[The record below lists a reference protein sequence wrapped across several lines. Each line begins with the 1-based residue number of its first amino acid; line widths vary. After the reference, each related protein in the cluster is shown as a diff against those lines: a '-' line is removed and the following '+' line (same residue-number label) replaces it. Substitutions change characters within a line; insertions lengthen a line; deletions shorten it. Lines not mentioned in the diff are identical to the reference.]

1 MKKILY
7 VTIVLMILMSAT
19 ASAQS
24 NLAIGQWQSHLSYSQ
39 TVMVTQSA
47 DQVFYATEES
57 IMILDKEELSVDF
70 LTRIEGLSETG
81 IQQILFDEA
90 NQQLIVAY
98 RNSTVDIIRSDEII
112 SIRDISDRSDIQGD
126 KLIYDMYIRDGQK
139 LYMATGFGLV
149 EYDLQALEFGF
160 TMNIAQRISKVDGS
174 GNILVIALDNPDGDQ
189 VGSYALDLTT
199 TNTPGFFP
207 IWDRLEPE
215 QGLPQNYTAK
225 DVLMLDDKIYVC
237 LEEEVYVDDGNRNF
251 ELIYENTF
259 SDYELLFIEPSPEGT
274 MIGSYERGGRNGL
287 GALLFLNENDDLIN
301 EVTFCIRNLMDA
313 VIDDEGRIYF
323 SDLWKDISY
332 LESRN
337 GPCVPIEVDSPY
349 DSELR
354 DIDVVDGRVYVASG
368 GIRDNFGD
376 EFGRN
381 GAYILQEDSWTN
393 LHGNTSQFI
402 EDNEFIQL
410 FQVAASP
417 AGDKAYFG
425 SFWAGVAQYDVAT
438 QTFDTLYNE
447 TNSTLQFL
455 QGDSRVRISGLAF
468 DNDNTL
474 WVSNFGATEPL
485 SALSAEGEWFSF
497 RLDRSDALFV
507 TDLEVDNQG
516 IVWVAVGGTPG
527 GLLIY
532 DKGADLAESSDDRQ
546 RFLNQGNSEI
556 PSNSVNVVRVD
567 RSGSVWVGTGA
578 GAVVF
583 ECGGSAAEDEGCVGN
598 RRRVQVDGITAFLLE
613 SEDVLSIAI
622 DGADRKWF
630 GTRNGI
636 FVQTPDGEE
645 EVMRFDTR
653 NSPLFDNTI
662 RSMDFDPVSGLMYIG
677 TDQGL
682 QSIRTETTGSRD
694 VHESDVFAF
703 PNPVRADHTGP
714 IAIRGLAT
722 DAEVRIT
729 DIDGHL
735 VFKTRALGGQAIWDG
750 RDFHGSEVASGVY
763 LVFSNST
770 DQLRDIDSHVT
781 KILVVR

>member
-7 VTIVLMILMSAT
+7 FNLVLMTLLSAE

-24 NLAIGQWQSHLSYSQ
+24 NLAIGQWQSHHSYSQ

-57 IMILDKEELSVDF
+57 IMILDKEELTVDF
-70 LTRIEGLSETG
+70 LSRIEGLTETG
-81 IQQILFDEA
+81 IQQILFDEV
-90 NQQLIVAY
+90 NQQLIIAY
-98 RNSTVDIIRSDEII
+98 RNSTIDIVRSDDIIT
-112 SIRDISDRSDIQGD
+112 IRDISDRSDIQGD

-139 LYMATGFGLV
+139 LYLATGFGLV

-160 TMNIAQRISKVDGS
+160 TMNIAQRVSKVDGS
-174 GNILVIALDNPDGDQ
+174 GDVVVIALDSPTNDQ
-189 VGSYALDLTT
+189 VGSYVLNLTT

-207 IWDRLEPE
+207 IWERLEPE

-225 DVLMLDDKIYVC
+225 DVLMLGSKLYIS
-237 LEEEVYVDDGNRNF
+237 LEEEIYVDDGSRNF
-251 ELIYENTF
+251 ELVYENTF
-259 SDYELLFIEPSPEGT
+259 ADYELLFMEPSPEGI
-274 MIGSYERGGRNGL
+274 MIGSYERGGRNGR
-287 GALLFLNENDDLIN
+287 GALMFLNENDDIISD
-301 EVTFCIRNLMDA
+301 VTFCIRNLMDA

-337 GPCVPIEVDSPY
+337 GPCVPIVVDSPY

-354 DIDVVDGRVYVASG
+354 DIAVQDGRVYVASG

-376 EFGRN
+376 LAGRN
-381 GAYILQEDSWTN
+381 GVYIFQEGSWTN
-393 LHGNTSQFI
+393 LHDNTSQFI
-402 EDNEFIQL
+402 KGNDFIQL

-417 AGDKAYFG
+417 DGDKAYFG

-447 TNSTLQFL
+447 TNSSLQFQ
-455 QGDSRVRISGLAF
+455 QGDARVRISGLAF
-468 DNDNTL
+468 DSDNTL

-497 RLDRSDALFV
+497 RVDRNDALFV
-507 TDLEVDNQG
+507 TDLVADDQG

-532 DKGADLAESSDDRQ
+532 DKGADLADTSDDRQ

-556 PSNSVNVVRVD
+556 ASNSVNAVRVD

-583 ECGGSAAEDEGCVGN
+583 ECGGSAAEDEDCVGN

-636 FVQTPDGEE
+636 FVQSPDGEE

-662 RSMDFDPVSGLMYIG
+662 RSMDYDPRSGLMYIG
-677 TDQGL
+677 TDLGL
-682 QSIRTETTGSRD
+682 QSVRTETTGSRD

-703 PNPVRADHTGP
+703 PNPVRANHTGP

-750 RDFHGSEVASGVY
+750 RDFHGSEVSSGVY
-763 LVFSNST
+763 LVFSSST